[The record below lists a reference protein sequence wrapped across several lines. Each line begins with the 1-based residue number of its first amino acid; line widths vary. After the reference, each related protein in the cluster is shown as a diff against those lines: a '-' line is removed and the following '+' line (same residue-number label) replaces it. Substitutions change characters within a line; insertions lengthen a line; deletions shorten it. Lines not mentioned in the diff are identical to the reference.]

1 MKFAKVAFPLIICSI
16 LLSGFL
22 LTGCGEKPAGESS
35 QKESSQPV
43 TLEGDNVVLARV
55 NGSAI
60 TQYDL
65 EQTIRSTLGRYMAS
79 RLDEAG
85 RRKVLESMVASRA
98 IAQAQ
103 EADLSEKDRAV
114 IENKMQAYREELL
127 VMQYLSRHAPPQ
139 PVTQEMVREY
149 YESNPEQFGGKTIRT
164 YEMITGNRKLKAG
177 ERDRLIAALKDAAQN
192 KKWKSWVTALQR
204 QGYPVAFRQG
214 QVAEKILHPQ
224 LQQLMKTL
232 KKGETSQLVFVKGS
246 PYVVRI
252 VNEEKIA
259 PRPLSEVSF
268 QIRKSLAPVQ
278 LKKSVKQAA
287 AEVLETAVVVYEDGQ
302 QDQK

>member
-1 MKFAKVAFPLIICSI
+1 MNLARVTHYPLI
-16 LLSGFL
+16 LLL
-22 LTGCGEKPAGESS
+22 ATVLMACGEKPAGESS
-35 QKESSQPV
+35 KKDTSQAV
-43 TLEGDNVVLARV
+43 ILEGDNVVLARV

-65 EQTIRSTLGRYMAS
+65 EQTIRSTLGRYMTS

-114 IENKMQAYREELL
+114 IENKMQVYREELL
-127 VMQYLSRHAPPQ
+127 VMQYLALHAPPQ

-149 YESNPEQFGGKTIRT
+149 YESNPELFGGKTIRT
-164 YEMITGNRKLKAG
+164 YEMITSNRSLKPR
-177 ERDRLIAALKDAAQN
+177 ERDRMIEVLKNAAQ
-192 KKWKSWVTALQR
+192 KKEWKGWAKALQR

-214 QVAEKILHPQ
+214 QVAEEILHPQ
-224 LQQLMKTL
+224 LQQFMQTL

-259 PRPLSEVSF
+259 PRPLSEVSG
-268 QIRKSLAPVQ
+268 QIRKSLVPFQ
-278 LKKSVKQAA
+278 LKKAVKQAA
-287 AEVLETAVVVYEDGQ
+287 AEVLKTAEVVYEGGQ
-302 QDQK
+302 KDKK